1 MLCQKAFFLS
11 VSLGRVS
18 LLSTV
23 RPLQAMVGRLASIFN
38 KQMTQI
44 LVLHH
49 HQHHHRRWCG
59 RGRLQPFANFFSS
72 KHVCELFPFHPFEP
86 PPFSAHP
93 RLAYSVLAAGQD
105 RPFRTWI
112 ETIYWPVT
120 LDKLAVFV
128 VAAETTRRARLSPR
142 FLTLSVKFLLTFIHS
157 YHWP

>member
-49 HQHHHRRWCG
+49 HQHHRIAGGVVGGDCSHSPISFHRNMYVSSFLFTHLN
-59 RGRLQPFANFFSS
+59 RLPFQPIHASPIPYWQQA
-72 KHVCELFPFHPFEP
+72 KIAPLEP
-86 PPFSAHP
+86 
-93 RLAYSVLAAGQD
+93 
-105 RPFRTWI
+105 
-112 ETIYWPVT
+112 E
-120 LDKLAVFV
+120 
-128 VAAETTRRARLSPR
+128 
-142 FLTLSVKFLLTFIHS
+142 
-157 YHWP
+157 